1 MTQAPNPELKK
12 KILAKLTGPTLCAL
26 GTLTDDGKP
35 WVRYVTPFA
44 DSGIYSPGRTTP
56 TIWSARSRPTGSNIS
71 PWAWFLQ
78 RSGRH
83 NIANCLI

>member
-56 TIWSARSRPTGSNIS
+56 TMRSARSRRIELNTS
-71 PWAWFLQ
+71 PWAWFPR

>member
-1 MTQAPNPELKK
+1 MAQAPNQELKK
-12 KILAKLTGPTLCAL
+12 KILAKLTGPTLYVL
-26 GTLTDDGKP
+26 STLTDDGKP

-56 TIWSARSRPTGSNIS
+56 TMRSAKSPRTGSNIS
-71 PWAWFLQ
+71 PWAWFPQ